1 MEKQGGLGSF
11 FPVDMGKATLCKVSW
26 LLLSLK
32 YASCAV
38 SSLLSLEFYCEGS
51 PMRGVT
57 DVDLRR
63 VIY

>member
-38 SSLLSLEFYCEGS
+38 SGAYFPWNSTVKEAPCEVSL
-51 PMRGVT
+51 M
-57 DVDLRR
+57 
-63 VIY
+63 